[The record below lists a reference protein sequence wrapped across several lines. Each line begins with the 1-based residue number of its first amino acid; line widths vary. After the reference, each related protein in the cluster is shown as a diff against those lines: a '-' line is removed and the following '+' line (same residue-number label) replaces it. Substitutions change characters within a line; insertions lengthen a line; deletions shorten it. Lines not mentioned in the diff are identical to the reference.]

1 MQQNS
6 DNSNNPEDSYESLV
20 SWSNTISVYQIHL
33 AFFSRS
39 TKVELS
45 PSKKICFIYFSK
57 NSLKMMKNAF
67 FSSKKLFSFLI
78 FLKFYLE
85 FLAYAGK
92 QFDKKANVDFKIYGA
107 TTWETNT
114 CSPTSKEVKAIRQ
127 CNLVS

>member
-1 MQQNS
+1 
-6 DNSNNPEDSYESLV
+6 
-20 SWSNTISVYQIHL
+20 
-33 AFFSRS
+33 
-39 TKVELS
+39 
-45 PSKKICFIYFSK
+45 
-57 NSLKMMKNAF
+57 MKNAF

-78 FLKFYLE
+78 FLNFYLE

-92 QFDKKANVDFKIYGA
+92 QFDKANVDFKIYGA